1 MEEIPHNAMVTM
13 QVQALIKAM
22 ESVQKLLQSLD
33 EELRL
38 VNTRLVALE
47 KKEKPE

>member
-13 QVQALIKAM
+13 QVQALIKAL
-22 ESVQKLLQSLD
+22 ESVQKLILSLD

-38 VNTRLVALE
+38 VNTRLIALE
-47 KKEKPE
+47 KERSE